1 MGQSGAL
8 DPPGTLGPERRA
20 GPTAMFTAW
29 PARHPLQVCEHIGA
43 EVMQAQA
50 LMATVLDFELMEQ
63 VGCCLC
69 HPTATSSVQLP
80 A

>member
-1 MGQSGAL
+1 
-8 DPPGTLGPERRA
+8 
-20 GPTAMFTAW
+20 MFTAW